1 VSAVAD
7 TAAGIEREQATLAAL
22 GAIVE
27 AVQVLA
33 PDRFV
38 FAGRPLQLQPGA
50 VQTLYPT
57 PNPLV
62 ALLRDQVYEHA
73 YIRPLHEA
81 APPPAAADPHFAQ
94 RLSLANAGR
103 ERWHEGWWIEA
114 VEPQGQV
121 VATRHALRRRFRP
134 GEYVLRDGSAGAPRP
149 QAPMAV
155 LQPRES
161 HALQAGFYFAFGE
174 ALADEQEEAAQL
186 RFYWNVR
193 AGGAQRLLANVTRTL
208 NRFGVPFRFKCL
220 NAAEHYVRLDAAV
233 LYVARRHDRL
243 VRELLDEL
251 AAGLD
256 ARQLGAATPLFTRRL
271 RPGVGL
277 AEDPPGGESFG
288 QHRCRIVAE
297 GLWNAYAA
305 QATTREAR
313 LGCVVAQF
321 ARYGLSLRR
330 PHLNAGSL
338 LEDD

>member
-1 VSAVAD
+1 MSAVVD
-7 TAAGIEREQATLAAL
+7 TAPGTEREQAALAAL
-22 GAIVE
+22 AALVDATRI
-27 AVQVLA
+27 LA

-38 FAGRPLQLQPGA
+38 FAGRPVQLQPGA

-73 YIRPLHEA
+73 YVKPLHE
-81 APPPAAADPHFAQ
+81 PVPPAPAADPHFPQ
-94 RLSLANAGR
+94 RLSGANAGR

-114 VEPQGQV
+114 VEPQGRV
-121 VATRHALRRRFRP
+121 VATRHALRRRFGP
-134 GEYVLRDGSAGAPRP
+134 GEYLLRDGTFAPRP
-149 QAPMAV
+149 QAPIAV

-161 HALQAGFYFAFGE
+161 HGLQAGFYYAFGE
-174 ALADEQEEAAQL
+174 ALADEQDEAAQL

-193 AGGAQRLLANVTRTL
+193 AGGVERLLANVSRTL

-220 NAAEHYVRLDAAV
+220 NAAEQYVRLDAAV

-256 ARQLGAATPLFTRRL
+256 ARHLGTATPLFARRL
-271 RPGVGL
+271 RAGVGQ
-277 AEDPPGGESFG
+277 AEDPAGGESFG

-297 GLWNAYAA
+297 GLWNAYVE
-305 QATTREAR
+305 QASTREAR
-313 LGCVVAQF
+313 LACVVAQF
-321 ARYGLSLRR
+321 ERHGLSLRR
-330 PHLNAGSL
+330 PHLNAGST